1 MLIFTLPGLSLIRF
15 LTIVAW
21 IYHNKVFASAFY
33 FLGSKVEALLN
44 TNHNEINFINNSF
57 LSHQLVTYLCS
68 NKL

>member
-1 MLIFTLPGLSLIRF
+1 MLIFTLPGLSLIPF

-21 IYHNKVFASAFY
+21 IYHDKVFASAFS
-33 FLGSKVEALLN
+33 FLGSKVEALLS

-57 LSHQLVTYLCS
+57 LSHQLVIYLCS